1 MRGSNEQTA
10 PRVYYTDPMK
20 EEPAAAVHTA
30 ASLDFTHVMIPPPWR
45 TVTHHDR
52 FLAASLEEPDSAL
65 PADASLPGMV
75 LLVEE
80 AGLGLLIDVVLDR
93 VAAQVVS
100 NNTTIFAVPDAA
112 ALLDPRRGLAADV
125 ATAHLEESAQA
136 GALGAWWGQHL
147 ARWRRQGAAGF
158 RLLGLAACP
167 DYALPSLLAPLRVA
181 TGDGLLLAWTPGMT
195 PDQTEALA
203 GTALDGVFGSLPWW
217 DFRASW
223 FWEEVGRLRKVAP
236 LIGASAAPLGPSA
249 VGDAGLAVAALV
261 GAGWMVTGG
270 TQTRAAYIA
279 GLNRIVATAAP
290 YTSNGTL
297 NPLTAPGTSLLAV
310 LCTDGT
316 DVRYANH
323 ALLAVLNIDAAQ
335 PLSVDPE
342 SLLPAAGG
350 FFAKFVA
357 AYPDDGFVLDATTPI
372 ELQAGE
378 CRIYR
383 AEAEPFVV
391 KAGMPTVANASDAAA
406 IPRLGIEAIAP
417 AVDSGVYPVK
427 RTMGER
433 VEVEADVVFDGHEK
447 IAVALQWRGP
457 GEVGWNEARM
467 RDMGND
473 RWRGAFPMRRLGR
486 HEYTV
491 VAWRDRFASFRDELG
506 KKFEAG
512 VAIDLECIEG
522 MALVQAAY
530 RRSTDDLKLQLGDI
544 CARLERSDAATVRD
558 QLLSEPLSAL
568 MARADD
574 RPFHSRSTIM
584 HVDAERIGA
593 RFASWYEVFPRSLSD
608 DPARHGTFAD
618 VVRHLPRIRDMGF
631 DVLYFPPIHPIGRIN
646 RKGPNNS
653 LTPGPDDPGSPYA
666 IGATEGG
673 HDALHTELGGF
684 DDFQALRREAAVHG
698 LELAMDFAI
707 QCAPDH
713 PWLTQHKGWFDWRP
727 DGTIKY
733 AENPPKKYQDIVNV
747 DFYAEDSIPALWLEL
762 CRIVLFW
769 AEQGVRLFRVD
780 NPHTKPFPFW
790 EWMIGEVRARYP
802 DAVFLAEAFTRPKI
816 MYRLAKIGFSQ
827 SYTYFTWR
835 NSKREL
841 VAYFSELA
849 DGAPR
854 EFFRPHLFVNTPD
867 INPPFLQTSG
877 RPGFLIRAALAATLS
892 GLWGIY
898 NGFELCES
906 AALPGREEYRDS
918 EKYQLRQWDWERPG
932 NIVPDIAVLNR
943 IRRENPALQT
953 HLGVKFLNA
962 WNDAVIYYEKAT
974 TDRSNVVL
982 ITVSLDPFQPQG
994 CEFEV
999 PLWSWALPDTARVEA
1014 EDLVSG
1020 ELVIW
1025 HGKVQRAYLTPE
1037 RPYMIWRVRP
1047 V

>member
-1 MRGSNEQTA
+1 
-10 PRVYYTDPMK
+10 
-20 EEPAAAVHTA
+20 
-30 ASLDFTHVMIPPPWR
+30 
-45 TVTHHDR
+45 
-52 FLAASLEEPDSAL
+52 
-65 PADASLPGMV
+65 
-75 LLVEE
+75 
-80 AGLGLLIDVVLDR
+80 
-93 VAAQVVS
+93 
-100 NNTTIFAVPDAA
+100 
-112 ALLDPRRGLAADV
+112 
-125 ATAHLEESAQA
+125 
-136 GALGAWWGQHL
+136 
-147 ARWRRQGAAGF
+147 
-158 RLLGLAACP
+158 
-167 DYALPSLLAPLRVA
+167 
-181 TGDGLLLAWTPGMT
+181 
-195 PDQTEALA
+195 
-203 GTALDGVFGSLPWW
+203 
-217 DFRASW
+217 
-223 FWEEVGRLRKVAP
+223 
-236 LIGASAAPLGPSA
+236 
-249 VGDAGLAVAALV
+249 
-261 GAGWMVTGG
+261 
-270 TQTRAAYIA
+270 
-279 GLNRIVATAAP
+279 
-290 YTSNGTL
+290 
-297 NPLTAPGTSLLAV
+297 
-310 LCTDGT
+310 
-316 DVRYANH
+316 
-323 ALLAVLNIDAAQ
+323 
-335 PLSVDPE
+335 
-342 SLLPAAGG
+342 
-350 FFAKFVA
+350 
-357 AYPDDGFVLDATTPI
+357 
-372 ELQAGE
+372 
-378 CRIYR
+378 
-383 AEAEPFVV
+383 
-391 KAGMPTVANASDAAA
+391 
-406 IPRLGIEAIAP
+406 
-417 AVDSGVYPVK
+417 
-427 RTMGER
+427 
-433 VEVEADVVFDGHEK
+433 
-447 IAVALQWRGP
+447 
-457 GEVGWNEARM
+457 
-467 RDMGND
+467 
-473 RWRGAFPMRRLGR
+473 MRRLGR